1 MQHVAHIEDF
11 EDAAE
16 GADAWPVIGWLLNA
30 RLALDPV
37 SGKAHAF
44 DPKRRPC
51 RNSTRTSRHLIQ
63 VTLWF
68 QRLLEEFTFNGTRR
82 QSGR

>member
-30 RLALDPV
+30 HLALDPV
-37 SGKAHAF
+37 SDTAHAF
-44 DPKRRPC
+44 GPDEETVQELHTDV
-51 RNSTRTSRHLIQ
+51 SSLIQ

-68 QRLLEEFTFNGTRR
+68 QRLIEEFTLNGTRKP
-82 QSGR
+82 SGR